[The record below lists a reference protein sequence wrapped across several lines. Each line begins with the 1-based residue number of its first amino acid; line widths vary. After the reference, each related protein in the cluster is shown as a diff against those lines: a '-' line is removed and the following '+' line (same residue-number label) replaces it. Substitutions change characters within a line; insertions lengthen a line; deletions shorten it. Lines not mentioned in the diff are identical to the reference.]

1 MKAIDTISYK
11 GVGYPMY
18 EVSIN
23 LNLNGRLEPVFVS
36 VESLESGLM
45 SDDGTYRD
53 AEAISIDEKIYFY
66 IPDDM
71 ADKDEQT
78 IRIFIENNTGTDGI

>member
-1 MKAIDTISYK
+1 MKPIDTISYK
-11 GVGYPMY
+11 GVEYPML
-18 EVSIN
+18 EVNIN
-23 LNLNGRLEPVFVS
+23 LNLNGRLETVIVS
-36 VESLESGLM
+36 VESLEKELV
-45 SDDGTYRD
+45 SDEGKYID
-53 AEAISIDEKIYFY
+53 ARAAGIDERIYFY

>member
-1 MKAIDTISYK
+1 MKPIETINYK
-11 GVGYPMY
+11 GVEYPMF
-18 EVSIN
+18 EININ
-23 LNLNGRLEPVFVS
+23 LNLNRRLEPVIIS
-36 VESLESGLM
+36 VESLESEII
-45 SDDGTYRD
+45 SDYGAYRD
-53 AEAISIDEKIYFY
+53 TEAISIDERIYFY

>member
-1 MKAIDTISYK
+1 
-11 GVGYPMY
+11 MY